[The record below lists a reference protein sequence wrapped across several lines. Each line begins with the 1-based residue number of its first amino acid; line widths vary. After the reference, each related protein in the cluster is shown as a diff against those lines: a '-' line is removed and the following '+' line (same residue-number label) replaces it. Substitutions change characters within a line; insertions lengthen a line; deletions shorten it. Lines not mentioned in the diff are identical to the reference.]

1 MIAPVT
7 DIEVIKTP
15 EGFRALQQDWH
26 SLWNRAKGQH
36 HESFAACWLSWECV
50 AKPMG
55 RSLRII
61 AARRDGRL
69 VAVWPLVRSREH
81 LWTVLR
87 PLSPGSPDHTSVLVD
102 PHYASYELMKAMWCF
117 VRKRCP
123 SDIVLLDYVDCESHL
138 FQVAISQPG
147 LMEATES
154 PYAVARLSLEADWDS
169 FVSSLGTLSK
179 KKPGALR
186 RRLEQQGMVEVRI
199 LGPQDSNENTRMID
213 WMLVQKRDWAD
224 RMQKKGAWLY
234 SKEFRNY
241 LVALVNHP
249 SDCDADVIAR
259 VMVLTLNHTPIA
271 ANMIGLGKDSML
283 GIMAGFDRQ
292 HANYA
297 PGAITT
303 EAWVR
308 WALEQQRDFDLGV
321 GSEAFKS
328 YWSKGNIVVSSRIQ
342 IAQSSWGRVA
352 FAIREGRRRLLAF
365 RTRIFHQWNQRR
377 SPAARG

>member
-1 MIAPVT
+1 MIAPIK

-15 EGFRALQQDWH
+15 EGFRALQQEWH

-36 HESFAACWLSWECV
+36 HESFVACWLSWECV
-50 AKPMG
+50 AKPLG
-55 RSLRII
+55 RSLRVI
-61 AARRDGRL
+61 AARHEGRL

-87 PLSPGSPDHTSVLVD
+87 PLSPGSPDHTSVLSD
-102 PHYASYELMKAMWCF
+102 PHYASYELIKAMWCF

-123 SDIVLLDYVDCESHL
+123 SDIMLLDYIDCESHL
-138 FQVAISQPG
+138 FRVAMSHPG
-147 LMEATES
+147 VMEATES
-154 PYAVARLSLEADWDS
+154 PYAVARLSLEVDWNS
-169 FVSSLGTLSK
+169 FASSLGTLSK

-186 RRLEQQGMVEVRI
+186 RRLEQQGTVEIRI
-199 LGPQDSNENTRMID
+199 LGPQDSDENTRMID

-224 RMQKKGAWLY
+224 RMQKKGAWL
-234 SKEFRNY
+234 SSREFRNY

-249 SDCDADVIAR
+249 SDRDADVIAR
-259 VMVLTLNHTPIA
+259 VMVLTLNKTPIA
-271 ANMIGLGKDSML
+271 ANMVGLGKDSML

-321 GSEAFKS
+321 GSETFKS
-328 YWSKGNIVVSSRIQ
+328 YWSKGNIVLSSRIQ
-342 IAQSSWGRVA
+342 IAQSPWGRVA
-352 FAIREGRRRLLAF
+352 FAIREGRRRILAV
-365 RTRIFHQWNQRR
+365 RTRIGHPWNERR